1 MQYFDQSESAFH
13 KLPGMPAEQAGAG
26 IIFYWE
32 NKNKTAKA
40 ALNEGHGRGR
50 ETGN

>member
-1 MQYFDQSESAFH
+1 MQYFDQLQSTFH
-13 KLPGMPAEQAGAG
+13 KLPGMPARAGTG

-32 NKNKTAKA
+32 NKNKTAKV
-40 ALNEGHGRGR
+40 ALNEGHGQGR